1 MSNQVILW
9 AMIILPWFTLF
20 FMRKEDIKRL
30 MPVGLFS
37 IIISVIAVEVGQNL
51 GWFVFG
57 ETAFP
62 LKTPAYI
69 FGLNIVT
76 TIWLFYFI
84 YGRFWTFL
92 AVDTVLNFGFIYLF
106 HVYFLGSRGIFH
118 EVGLTPW
125 QNALITTIFGILTYG
140 YQVWQE
146 DGLKETEHY
155 ETRMQPA
162 LAKPLPDDQGH
173 PREDKQG

>member
-9 AMIILPWFTLF
+9 STIILPWLTLF
-20 FMRKEDIKRL
+20 FMRREDIKRL

-37 IIISVIAVEVGQNL
+37 ALISIIAVEAGQNL
-51 GWFVFG
+51 GWFIFG
-57 ETAFP
+57 ETAYP

-76 TIWLFYFI
+76 AIWVFYFT
-84 YGRFWTFL
+84 YGRFWTYL
-92 AVDTVLNFGFIYLF
+92 AIDTVLNFGFIYLF

-125 QNALITTIFGILTYG
+125 QNALITTAFGILTYG

-146 DGLKETEHY
+146 GALKQVKRIRTH
-155 ETRMQPA
+155 MQPV
-162 LAKPLPDDQGH
+162 LAKPLTKDKGS
-173 PREDKQG
+173 PRKDNQ